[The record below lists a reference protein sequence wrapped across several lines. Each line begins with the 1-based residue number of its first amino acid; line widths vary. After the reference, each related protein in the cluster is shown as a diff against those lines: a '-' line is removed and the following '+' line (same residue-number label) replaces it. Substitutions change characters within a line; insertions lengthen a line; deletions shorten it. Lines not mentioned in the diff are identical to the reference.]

1 MQEQIHAFHESSAR
15 RQIHPFGF
23 HRQMKA
29 PRCRVSGCRNFFT
42 RDGRSF
48 EVEAN
53 GGTLSPKHGYA
64 SSITKRKERFELEK
78 VPSVAKL
85 ALAL

>member
-29 PRCRVSGCRNFFT
+29 PRCRVSGCRSFFT
-42 RDGRSF
+42 RDGRYF
-48 EVEAN
+48 EVDAN
-53 GGTLSPKHGYA
+53 GGTLSPKHRYA
-64 SSITKRKERFELEK
+64 SSDSKIKNALSSEK
-78 VPSVAKL
+78 FQQV